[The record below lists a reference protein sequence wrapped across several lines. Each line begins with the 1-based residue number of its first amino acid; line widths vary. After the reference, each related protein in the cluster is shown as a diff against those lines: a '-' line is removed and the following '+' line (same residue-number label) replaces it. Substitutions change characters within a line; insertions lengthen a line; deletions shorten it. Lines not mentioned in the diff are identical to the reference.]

1 MQIKTFKRGSGES
14 VNMATLTVED
24 IKQHFRDKL
33 NDIDNEKRSRDLYA
47 LQEIE
52 RLEKSLIKKEDD

>member
-1 MQIKTFKRGSGES
+1 
-14 VNMATLTVED
+14 MATLTVED